1 REERYDK
8 EMVEK
13 IGLDPKDMTLEERM
27 AKTREYRMSQ
37 YIKLM
42 DTVYVRKGWSDQ
54 GVPTVEKLQE
64 LGMDFPD
71 VIEVVKRHLSDD

>member
-1 REERYDK
+1 
-8 EMVEK
+8 
-13 IGLDPKDMTLEERM
+13 MTLEEKM

-64 LGMDFPD
+64 LGMDFPE
-71 VIEVVKRHLSDD
+71 VIEVVKRHL